1 MSSLSTVKPGQFVL
15 TELEETIM
23 NIARL
28 RGCNGMTVNVEAI
41 EKFTDRQPAEINMA
55 FESLRRK
62 GLLQV
67 SLPNRSLRW
76 WNWQRSRVVP
86 ITAMGET
93 KQVTEAG

>member
-1 MSSLSTVKPGQFVL
+1 MSYPSTVKPGQFVL

-28 RGCNGMTVNVEAI
+28 RGCNGMAVNVEAI
-41 EKFTDRQPAEINMA
+41 QKFTDRQPAEITMA

-86 ITAMGET
+86 ITAIADAQQEVG
-93 KQVTEAG
+93 